1 MSKEDVNKILNEA
14 CDVMLL
20 FSIFKKAL
28 DADTGAYSPLTE
40 IIDKEITKL
49 FNDIDEYE
57 TKLYF

>member
-1 MSKEDVNKILNEA
+1 MSKEDVNRILNEA

-40 IIDKEITKL
+40 IINKKNNEIV
-49 FNDIDEYE
+49 
-57 TKLYF
+57 